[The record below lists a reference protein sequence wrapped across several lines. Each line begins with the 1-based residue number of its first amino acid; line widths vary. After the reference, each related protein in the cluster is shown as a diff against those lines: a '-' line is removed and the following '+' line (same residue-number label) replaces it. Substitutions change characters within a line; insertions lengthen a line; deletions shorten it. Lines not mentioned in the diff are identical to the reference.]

1 MFDFNGS
8 GYGDKPGGPGQ
19 GGAPPISRF
28 GPKPGG
34 GGGVGVTDP
43 PMGGRGPV
51 PMGAWG
57 GYMPQQVGPMP
68 GAVGAFGDPQMGANP
83 KLTGGGPGRGMD
95 LGAKLAQG
103 GVPPQNPFLSAQR
116 GGTMQPQQGV
126 GPDPNQFGVM
136 R

>member
-19 GGAPPISRF
+19 GWAPPTSQF
-28 GPKPGG
+28 GPKPGDG
-34 GGGVGVTDP
+34 GSPGGPGMVGNM
-43 PMGGRGPV
+43 PMGDPRIL
-51 PMGAWG
+51 
-57 GYMPQQVGPMP
+57 QIGPMP

-116 GGTMQPQQGV
+116 GGPMQPQQGV